1 MPGQGNSRLPAPGP
15 ASPAVRGWESCIPG
29 EYRSRTAEG
38 LPPESRREGKECA
51 IPRLPPSLSGRC
63 KKGPAGPPEFS
74 RRQFQ
79 RWGRCWGESLA
90 WLGIYLE
97 DCSINA
103 GNFLAKSKLP
113 VVCRR
118 GRPNDRV
125 LVGKGK
131 LTRRWLH
138 IFRLPQN
145 LATLQPV
152 FRKVKFLMPVGRI
165 CV

>member
-29 EYRSRTAEG
+29 EYRSRTAGG
-38 LPPESRREGKECA
+38 LPPESRREGKGCA
-51 IPRLPPSLSGRC
+51 IPRLPPLLPGRC

-79 RWGRCWGESLA
+79 QCAERGRCWGESLA

-97 DCSINA
+97 GCSINA

-113 VVCRR
+113 VVCGRM
-118 GRPNDRV
+118 RPNARV
-125 LVGKGK
+125 LVDKTEKVSVAGQGKM
-131 LTRRWLH
+131 LPVARES
-138 IFRLPQN
+138 FRPL
-145 LATLQPV
+145 LRL
-152 FRKVKFLMPVGRI
+152 K
-165 CV
+165 